1 MREWLSGGASPCQ
14 GEGRGFDPRLALRK
28 IADTRRVS
36 AIFFEPNPGLKGFVL
51 ASGSVGSQTGVHWT
65 PLTPV
70 LRSIFLSGNQ
80 AVMLVSGHLY
90 FVEFE
95 SA

>member
-1 MREWLSGGASPCQ
+1 MVE
-14 GEGRGFDPRLALRK
+14 RLLAKEKVAGSIPVSRSIK